1 MSFVRVPGNP
11 EPDGAEELWLE
22 GRGGLK
28 IRALWA
34 PAPKR
39 PARGSVILCNG
50 RTEFVEKYFE
60 VIRELQQRNF
70 AVYTIDWRGQGLSDR
85 LIKKRLAGHIDTM
98 DEAVADLAQGVKNMG
113 EGKLPRPYIMLAHSM
128 GGNIGLRALQTRRL
142 EVEGAIFSAPMWGI
156 AGLKP
161 AARNF
166 ARFMTAIGAGGM
178 IGPGQ
183 PGKWRKEKF
192 KRNPVTHDRE
202 RHARAQALIMA
213 EPQLALAGVTYGWV
227 TAAAN
232 TIEGFRQPGALA
244 HLRIPITVLTAAE
257 DELVDNDSH
266 DIVSRLL
273 PQARHDVI
281 QRSRHEIMMERDEIR
296 TQFWRA
302 FDALADK
309 VAPAK
314 GG

>member
-11 EPDGAEELWLE
+11 EPDGAEQIWLE
-22 GRGGLK
+22 GRGGIKL
-28 IRALWA
+28 RALYA
-34 PAPKR
+34 PALKR

-60 VIRELQQRNF
+60 VMRELQTRNF
-70 AVYTIDWRGQGLSDR
+70 AVFSLDWRGQGLSGR
-85 LIKKRLAGHIDTM
+85 LVRNRAAGHM
-98 DEAVADLAQGVKNMG
+98 DSMDDAVADLVQGVKHLG
-113 EGKLPRPYIMLAHSM
+113 AKLPRPHLLLAHSM
-128 GGNIGLRALQTRRL
+128 GGNIALRALQKRSI
-142 EVEGAIFSAPMWGI
+142 EVDGALFSAPMWGI

-178 IGPGQ
+178 IGVGQ

-202 RHARAQALIMA
+202 RHARAQALVMA

-232 TIEGFRQPGALA
+232 AIDGFRQAGALA

-273 PQARHDVI
+273 PQAKHDVI

-296 TQFWRA
+296 AQFWRA
-302 FDALADK
+302 FDELADSL
-309 VAPAK
+309 APAK
-314 GG
+314 GA